1 MDWTWKI
8 KETGMSLWVNKFR
21 IQYCNKFEKRF
32 SLEYIQWLP
41 QFVFPWGKVFF
52 NFLRVQLQK
61 GNVRKKKK
69 NTNLVFFS
77 RHMSQNAYIFYTR
90 CFKIILHNLMTG
102 EGGG

>member
-41 QFVFPWGKVFF
+41 QFVFPWGKVSLAPFECNCIREMF
-52 NFLRVQLQK
+52 E
-61 GNVRKKKK
+61 RKIQ
-69 NTNLVFFS
+69 T
-77 RHMSQNAYIFYTR
+77 
-90 CFKIILHNLMTG
+90 
-102 EGGG
+102 